1 MCVHATAR
9 NYDDFGS
16 YAHRLLTLPACIL
29 LRSYRELLSF
39 GTRSLNLVNGNLAGP
54 GWALIYRLVVRRCLA
69 YCNYTT
75 VIASDITVPRR
86 VTRDAISFLA
96 VTSAS
101 EAFFGFSSSSWLS
114 FIFRAYGFWSPC
126 QWVFANET
134 SEYWNAK
141 IIEICKISVRF
152 LLRDTIDLCAI
163 DFELCFAWGLF
174 THETGSNKW
183 IQQAKFDSNECTHI
197 ADLIVLIYVQG
208 KINQVLVNCWLLTSI
223 KNLEANNCHKLIWNF
238 SK

>member
-86 VTRDAISFLA
+86 VTRDAIFFLA

-134 SEYWNAK
+134 SEYRNAK
-141 IIEICKISVRF
+141 LIKICKIPFEGYNWSMCNWFWALLGTFHSWNRVRISGF
-152 LLRDTIDLCAI
+152 
-163 DFELCFAWGLF
+163 
-174 THETGSNKW
+174 NKQNL
-183 IQQAKFDSNECTHI
+183 IQTRKAN
-197 ADLIVLIYVQG
+197 LIVLIYAQG
-208 KINQVLVNCWLLTSI
+208 KINQVLINCDYLHRLKIWKLTTAT
-223 KNLEANNCHKLIWNF
+223 N
-238 SK
+238 